1 MFVCHMPK
9 LKQKKT
15 LITRHK
21 TKIVNKQLQLYV
33 TQNFYSKKKRNIL
46 EIIMLKKN
54 TLESFYQQIKN
65 LLWFFFH
72 DCQNV
77 TTTTSYTHDHTTH
90 QNLKNIHTK
99 DWYTMHSQ
107 NMLLNKKDKRKF
119 LSTILLLLLKHKNVP
134 CN

>member
-1 MFVCHMPK
+1 MPK

-33 TQNFYSKKKRNIL
+33 TQNFYSKKKRRNIL

-65 LLWFFFH
+65 LL
-72 DCQNV
+72 
-77 TTTTSYTHDHTTH
+77 
-90 QNLKNIHTK
+90 
-99 DWYTMHSQ
+99 
-107 NMLLNKKDKRKF
+107 
-119 LSTILLLLLKHKNVP
+119 
-134 CN
+134 

>member
-1 MFVCHMPK
+1 MPK

-65 LLWFFFH
+65 LL
-72 DCQNV
+72 
-77 TTTTSYTHDHTTH
+77 
-90 QNLKNIHTK
+90 
-99 DWYTMHSQ
+99 
-107 NMLLNKKDKRKF
+107 
-119 LSTILLLLLKHKNVP
+119 
-134 CN
+134 

>member
-54 TLESFYQQIKN
+54 TLESSYQIKSS
-65 LLWFFFH
+65 LIFFH

-77 TTTTSYTHDHTTH
+77 TTSYTHTP
-90 QNLKNIHTK
+90 NLNIHK
-99 DWYTMHSQ
+99 GLIYYA
-107 NMLLNKKDKRKF
+107 LP
-119 LSTILLLLLKHKNVP
+119 KHAVK
-134 CN
+134 